1 MALPLEKQWTY
12 ADVLAWDEGERVEL
26 IYSQPH
32 MMAPPSRRHQEVSG
46 ALYLQIGNFLQD
58 KKCQVY
64 HAPFGVRLFEQ
75 DGDTP
80 SQVDTLVEPDLTVV
94 CDPDKLDDAGCKG
107 APLIC
112 PAYFPNKRKKA
123 GEIPLLFYPNIEE
136 GKAGS
141 SVP

>member
-12 ADVLAWDEGERVEL
+12 ADVLAWDEGGR
-26 IYSQPH
+26 
-32 MMAPPSRRHQEVSG
+32 
-46 ALYLQIGNFLQD
+46 
-58 KKCQVY
+58 
-64 HAPFGVRLFEQ
+64 
-75 DGDTP
+75 
-80 SQVDTLVEPDLTVV
+80 VEPDLTVV

-136 GKAGS
+136 GKTGS